1 MNIFKGFGFAIALS
15 LSTSALADKVAT
27 LSVQQALLSSQ
38 AAEAFRQQM
47 TEEFK
52 PQAAQLAEL
61 EKQVKQM
68 QGELQNAQA
77 AGASQADLQ
86 QKNLQFQKLVTE
98 YQRQGQEM
106 QLQQRELEQA
116 FLKKMRPRLD
126 VVIRDLIEKGGYDV
140 VLNKQSTIYAKPELD
155 ITEQVVDLLNKQ

>member
-1 MNIFKGFGFAIALS
+1 MNIFKGISFFVAII
-15 LSTSALADKVAT
+15 LSTSVFADKVAT

-38 AAEAFRQQM
+38 AAEAFRQKM
-47 TEEFK
+47 DEEFR

-98 YQRQGQEM
+98 YQRQGQEV
-106 QLQQRELEQA
+106 QLQQREREQA

-126 VVIRDLIEKGGYDV
+126 VVIRDLIEKGDYDV

>member
-1 MNIFKGFGFAIALS
+1 MNILKGFGFAVALG

-52 PQAAQLAEL
+52 PQVAQLAEL

-68 QGELQNAQA
+68 QGELQSAQA
-77 AGASQADLQ
+77 AGAGQADLQ

-126 VVIRDLIEKGGYDV
+126 EVIRDLIGKGGYDV

-155 ITEQVVDLLNKQ
+155 ITEKVVDLLNKQ

>member
-1 MNIFKGFGFAIALS
+1 MNILKSIGLVVALG
-15 LSTSALADKVAT
+15 LSSSAMADKVAT

-38 AAEAFRQQM
+38 AAEAFRQTM

-68 QGELQNAQA
+68 QGDLQSAQA

-106 QLQQRELEQA
+106 QLQQREREQA

-126 VVIRDLIEKGGYDV
+126 AVIRDMIEKGGYDV
-140 VLNKQSTIYAKPELD
+140 VINKQSTIYAKPELD
-155 ITEQVVDLLNKQ
+155 ITAKVVELLNKQ

>member
-1 MNIFKGFGFAIALS
+1 MNIFKGFSLVAAL
-15 LSTSALADKVAT
+15 LFSTSVLADKVAT

-38 AAEAFRQQM
+38 AAEAFRQKM

-98 YQRQGQEM
+98 YQRQGQEV
-106 QLQQRELEQA
+106 QLQQREREQA